1 MEDDKELMERIERLA
16 HEEHELFDRES
27 RGEAS
32 TKERARLKEIEGE
45 LETSYDLLRA
55 RRARRSAGLDPDVEP
70 VTEPEASRGSRGTH
84 PVVPHG
90 SIQGR
95 TGGGRRAVRCRRLF
109 EPAWI
114 RLLPRRR
121 RTPLA

>member
-1 MEDDKELMERIERLA
+1 MEDDKELIEHIEQLA

-32 TKERARLKEIEGE
+32 AKERARLKEIEGE

-70 VTEPEASRGSRGTH
+70 VIEPET
-84 PVVPHG
+84 VE
-90 SIQGR
+90 
-95 TGGGRRAVRCRRLF
+95 AVE
-109 EPAWI
+109 EP
-114 RLLPRRR
+114 
-121 RTPLA
+121 TP